1 MSEADMREIGV
12 GILGYGFMGRAHSN
26 ASARIAHMTRPPT
39 LPRLVAI

>member
-12 GILGYGFMGRAHSN
+12 GMLGYGFKGRAHSN
-26 ASARIAHMTRPPT
+26 AFRKIAYMTRPPP